1 MNTAKAVVVR
11 GDVDALSIEAA
22 TLSTGRPV
30 RGAAPCPAM
39 PDSANLVSRPA
50 SGPGRLCE
58 VETPR
63 LVLDRVKLDR
73 NLARMR
79 ARAEAL
85 GVALRPHLKTAKSV
99 EVARLAVDPARPRL
113 TVSTLKEAEA
123 FAAAGWRD
131 ILYAVAIAPN
141 KVEHAARIRREGADL
156 SLILDSVEAARA
168 LGEAAGRLGVRF
180 AVMIEIDSDGHRA
193 GVKPADPRLIEVARA
208 VAASPALALNGVM
221 THAGASYDCRS
232 LEAIADMAETERS
245 GAVAAAA
252 AIRAAGL
259 PCPEVSVGSTPTA
272 LTARTLDGVTEFRP
286 GVYMFHDLV
295 MAGLEVCRPENIAVS
310 VLATVIGHQAE
321 KRWLITDGGWMALS
335 RDRGTAAQAVDQGYG
350 LVCTEAGEILSDVLV
365 TGANQEHGIIAA
377 RPGTPPLD
385 LARFPIGTRLRV
397 LPNHA
402 CATAAQHASYLVVG
416 ADGTTVEAE
425 WPRLNGW

>member
-1 MNTAKAVVVR
+1 
-11 GDVDALSIEAA
+11 
-22 TLSTGRPV
+22 
-30 RGAAPCPAM
+30 M
-39 PDSANLVSRPA
+39 PDTGNPA
-50 SGPGRLCE
+50 LQPTSGPGRLAE

-63 LVLDRVKLDR
+63 LVLDRRKLER

-85 GVALRPHLKTAKSV
+85 GVALRPHLKTAKSP

-131 ILYAVAIAPN
+131 ILYAVGIAPN
-141 KVEHAARIRREGADL
+141 KVEHAARIRRDGTDL
-156 SLILDSVEAARA
+156 SLILDSVEAAQA
-168 LGEAAGRLGVRF
+168 LGPAAARLGVRF
-180 AVMIEIDSDGHRA
+180 PVLIEIDTDGHRA
-193 GVKPADPRLIEVARA
+193 GVKPADPYLLEVARA
-208 VAASPALALNGVM
+208 VAASPALALKGVM

-232 LEAIADMAETERS
+232 LDAVADMAETERA
-245 GAVAAAA
+245 GAVAAAG

-272 LTARTLDGVTEFRP
+272 LMARALDGVTEFRP

-295 MAGLEVCRPENIAVS
+295 MAGLQVCRPQDIAVS

-350 LVCTEAGEILSDVLV
+350 LVCTEAGEILPDVLV
-365 TGANQEHGIIAA
+365 TGANQEHGIVSA
-377 RPGTPPLD
+377 RPGTPSLE
-385 LARFPIGTRLRV
+385 LGRFPIGTRLRV

-402 CATAAQHASYLVVG
+402 CATAAQHGSYLIVG

>member
-1 MNTAKAVVVR
+1 
-11 GDVDALSIEAA
+11 
-22 TLSTGRPV
+22 
-30 RGAAPCPAM
+30 M
-39 PDSANLVSRPA
+39 PDPGSPAHRSA
-50 SGPGRLCE
+50 SGLGRLAD

-63 LVLDRVKLDR
+63 LVLDRGKLDL

-99 EVARLAVDPARPRL
+99 EVARLAVDPLRPRL

-131 ILYAVAIAPN
+131 ILYAVGIAPN
-141 KVEHAARIRREGADL
+141 KVEHAARIRRDGTQL

-180 AVMIEIDSDGHRA
+180 AVMIEIDTDGHRA
-193 GVKPADPRLIEVARA
+193 GVKPADPRLVEVARA
-208 VAASPALALNGVM
+208 VATSPALELKGVM

-232 LEAIADMAETERS
+232 LDAIADMAETERS
-245 GAVAAAA
+245 GAVAAAD

-272 LTARTLDGVTEFRP
+272 LMARALAGVTEFRP

-295 MAGLEVCRPENIAVS
+295 MAGLGVCRPEDVAVS

-335 RDRGTAAQAVDQGYG
+335 RDRGTAAQNLDQGYG
-350 LVCTEAGEILSDVLV
+350 VVCSEAGEILADVLV
-365 TGANQEHGIIAA
+365 TGANQEHGIVAA
-377 RPGTPPLD
+377 RPGTPALD

-402 CATAAQHASYLVVG
+402 CATAAQHGGYLVVG
-416 ADGTTVEAE
+416 ADGVTIEAE

>member
-1 MNTAKAVVVR
+1 
-11 GDVDALSIEAA
+11 
-22 TLSTGRPV
+22 
-30 RGAAPCPAM
+30 M
-39 PDSANLVSRPA
+39 PDSANPALRPT
-50 SGPGRLCE
+50 SGPGRLAE

-63 LVLDRVKLDR
+63 LVLDREKLER
-73 NLARMR
+73 NLASMR
-79 ARAEAL
+79 ARAETL
-85 GVALRPHLKTAKSV
+85 SVALRPHLKTAKSP

-131 ILYAVAIAPN
+131 ILYAVGIAPN
-141 KVEHAARIRREGADL
+141 KVEHAARIRRDGTDL
-156 SLILDSVEAARA
+156 SLILDSVEAAQA
-168 LGEAAGRLGVRF
+168 LGPAAGRLGVRF
-180 AVMIEIDSDGHRA
+180 AVMIEIDTDGHRA
-193 GVKPADPRLIEVARA
+193 GVKPADPYLLEVARA
-208 VAASPALALNGVM
+208 VAASPALELKGVM

-232 LEAIADMAETERS
+232 LDAIADMAETERS

-272 LTARTLDGVTEFRP
+272 LMARTLDGVTELRP

-295 MAGLEVCRPENIAVS
+295 MAGLEVCRPQDIAVS

-335 RDRGTAAQAVDQGYG
+335 RDRGTAAQAVDQRYG
-350 LVCTEAGEILSDVLV
+350 LVCTEAGEILPDVLV
-365 TGANQEHGIIAA
+365 TGANQEHGIVAA

-385 LARFPIGTRLRV
+385 LSRFPIGTRLRV

>member
-1 MNTAKAVVVR
+1 MPQS
-11 GDVDALSIEAA
+11 G
-22 TLSTGRPV
+22 TL
-30 RGAAPCPAM
+30 A
-39 PDSANLVSRPA
+39 D
-50 SGPGRLCE
+50 

-63 LVLDRVKLDR
+63 LILDRGKLDA

-79 ARAEAL
+79 ARAATL
-85 GVALRPHLKTAKSV
+85 GVSLRPHLKTAKSV
-99 EVARLAVDPARPRL
+99 EVARLALDPARPRL

-131 ILYAVAIAPN
+131 ILYAVGIAPN
-141 KVEHAARIRREGADL
+141 KVEHAARLRREGTDL
-156 SLILDSVEAARA
+156 LLILDSVEAARA
-168 LGEAAGRLGVRF
+168 LGAAAERLGVRL
-180 AVMIEIDSDGHRA
+180 AVMIEIDTDGHRA
-193 GVKPADPRLIEVARA
+193 GVKPADPYLVEVARA
-208 VAASPALALNGVM
+208 IAASQALELKGVM

-232 LEAIADMAETERS
+232 LDAIADMAETERS
-245 GAVAAAA
+245 GAVAAAD

-272 LTARTLDGVTEFRP
+272 LMARTLDGVTEFRP

-295 MAGLEVCRPENIAVS
+295 MAGLEVCRPQDIAVS
-310 VLATVIGHQAE
+310 VLATVIGHQAQ
-321 KRWLITDGGWMALS
+321 KGWVLTDGGWMALS

-350 LVCTEAGEILSDVLV
+350 LVCTEAGEILPDVLV
-365 TGANQEHGIIAA
+365 SGANQEHGIVSA

-385 LARFPIGTRLRV
+385 LSRFPIGARLRV

-402 CATAAQHASYLVVG
+402 CATGAQHGSYLVVG
-416 ADGTTVEAE
+416 ADGTTIEAE